1 MDTLNLDCNGKPLTY
16 ASAKRGPDKAAWE
29 RAEAEEI
36 MRLILTGTIVPI
48 PHSLVPQDRWNKNEI
63 VYYNPVVK
71 QKRNDDG
78 TIQYRVRGTAGGNLL
93 QVPYDVSAK
102 TAGLDTVKLLIH
114 SVISGDYK
122 WITIDIADFYLGTP
136 LPASR
141 FEYLRIHVDK
151 LPPAIIAQYNLTPL
165 IYNQHVYF
173 EIRKC
178 MYGLPQAGKLS
189 QTRLIQH
196 LKENGYTQCP
206 NTPCLFRHHTREM
219 MVCLVVDDFGV
230 RYKSQ
235 SDADHLIHT
244 LEKYEYKLKV
254 RSLGDIYLGMA
265 IKFDRIN
272 KTVSISMPGYVKK
285 MLQRFRPQFL
295 LPGHRPP
302 RTPGIYI
309 APTFSKKPQTI
320 FIDRTEK
327 LSPVLITELQAIIGT
342 LLYYARAVDPTL
354 LPIANE
360 LASQQANATRR
371 ILNAANRAL
380 SYCAAFNENHI
391 VYHACDMALH
401 VFADASYLCRS
412 HSRSVAGAIFFLGN
426 HNDPTRINGSIHVF
440 SSIIPCIV
448 ASAGEAEYAALFAA
462 GQHAAS
468 IRTTLSDM
476 GYPQS
481 PTIIMCDNTSAIGI
495 ATDSIKQKRSKAIDM
510 RFHWI
515 RDRVRQGQ
523 FTIAYIPTSQNLA
536 DYFTKN
542 LPHDLHAQFH
552 PFLVRTSTNAS
563 ETTASS

>member
-1 MDTLNLDCNGKPLTY
+1 
-16 ASAKRGPDKAAWE
+16 
-29 RAEAEEI
+29 
-36 MRLILTGTIVPI
+36 
-48 PHSLVPQDRWNKNEI
+48 
-63 VYYNPVVK
+63 
-71 QKRNDDG
+71 
-78 TIQYRVRGTAGGNLL
+78 
-93 QVPYDVSAK
+93 
-102 TAGLDTVKLLIH
+102 
-114 SVISGDYK
+114 
-122 WITIDIADFYLGTP
+122 
-136 LPASR
+136 
-141 FEYLRIHVDK
+141 
-151 LPPAIIAQYNLTPL
+151 
-165 IYNQHVYF
+165 
-173 EIRKC
+173 

-206 NTPCLFRHHTREM
+206 NTPCLFRHHTREIM
-219 MVCLVVDDFGV
+219 FCLVVDDFGV
-230 RYKSQ
+230 RYKTQ
-235 SDADHLIHT
+235 ADADHLIST
-244 LEKYEYKLKV
+244 LEKYDYKLKV
-254 RSLGDIYLGMA
+254 RPLGDVYLGMA
-265 IKFDRIN
+265 ISFNRQN

-285 MLQRFRPQFL
+285 MLQRFRPQYL

-302 RTPGIYI
+302 RTPGVYI
-309 APTFSKKPQTI
+309 APSFSKKPQTI
-320 FIDRTEK
+320 FIDKSEK
-327 LSPVLITELQAIIGT
+327 LSPTLVTELQAIIGT

-380 SYCAAFNENHI
+380 SYCAAFSNNQI
-391 VYHACDMALH
+391 IYHACDMALH

-412 HSRSVAGAIFFLGN
+412 HARSVAGAIFFLGN

-440 SSIIPCIV
+440 SSIIPCVV

-476 GYPQS
+476 GYPQN

-515 RDRVRQGQ
+515 RDRVRQSQ

-542 LPHDLHAQFH
+542 LPYESHAQFH
-552 PFLVRTSTNAS
+552 PFLVRPSTNAS